1 MSFAEGIRT
10 KHDILAEFVRQTGDK
25 ARIARDTDVSLSASS
40 PEGLAEATLL
50 GLRHRPS
57 GMAGGATALYKAV
70 LYFALARMR
79 KEPWTNFPG
88 LFCSS
93 EALFTTL
100 GFGNNSVKTRPSS
113 FPHAEQMISSHS
125 RFSSTTDL
133 SSHPIVLLHLSQ
145 TPTVSYRP
153 PQRSRLQPTRQA
165 TLPQPVSFIT
175 VKPFCFR
182 SNLSQTR
189 IHLLTSVIHNLS

>member
-1 MSFAEGIRT
+1 MTYWRNLSAKQGI
-10 KHDILAEFVRQTGDK
+10 KHGLRVIQA
-25 ARIARDTDVSLSASS
+25 SPSASS
-40 PEGLAEATLL
+40 PKGLAEATLL

-70 LYFALARMR
+70 LHFALTRMR
-79 KEPWTNFPG
+79 KEPRANFPG

-100 GFGNNSVKTRPSS
+100 GFGTKSVKTRPSS
-113 FPHAEQMISSHS
+113 FPHAGQMISSHS

-145 TPTVSYRP
+145 TPTVSYKP
-153 PQRSRLQPTRQA
+153 PQYSHLQSAQQA
-165 TLPQPVSFIT
+165 TL
-175 VKPFCFR
+175 
-182 SNLSQTR
+182 L
-189 IHLLTSVIHNLS
+189 